1 LVRFRSILL
10 VSGLLM
16 PRCLGAQS
24 PSAIPA
30 VRFTGYL
37 QARETYQRRIGLT
50 ASINRARLAAYG
62 GVTPALTWRIQ
73 GEFRTGSV
81 GTGKASVSLQ
91 DAYARYARDAWA
103 VQAGQFKTPFTREF
117 VTSLAELEM
126 PDRAIVVDSLA
137 PKRDIGVMGEYAL
150 RKVATLSLGVF
161 NGEGQNITANRDS
174 SALGVGRLL
183 VRPVPRLALG
193 IDGARYFADSTRY
206 DIEAIYEGVRLVL
219 RTEYVGQHRDQQAGD
234 DHGWYALGAYQVIPM
249 IQLVAR
255 YEEFERASASSP
267 QKLSAWGAGTN
278 LFFAAG
284 RAKIMLDYLSRKS
297 RTPEARTG
305 LLLSQL
311 QVRF

>member
-1 LVRFRSILL
+1 MLPCRVLPLVFGLL
-10 VSGLLM
+10 VPGS
-16 PRCLGAQS
+16 LGAQS
-24 PSAIPA
+24 PAAGPA

-37 QARETYQRRIGLT
+37 QVRETYQHRVGLT

-62 GVTPALTWRIQ
+62 EVTPALTWRIQ

-103 VQAGQFKTPFTREF
+103 LQAGQFKTPFTREF
-117 VTSLAELEM
+117 VTSLADLEM
-126 PDRAIVVDSLA
+126 PDRTMVVDSLA
-137 PKRDIGVMGEYAL
+137 PKRDIGAMVEYRV
-150 RKVATLSLGVF
+150 RKAVTMWLGVF
-161 NGEGQNITANRDS
+161 NGEGQNVTANRDS
-174 SALGVGRLL
+174 SALGVGRLV

-193 IDGARYFADSTRY
+193 VEGARYFADSTRY
-206 DIEAIYEGVRLVL
+206 GLEANYEGAHLSL
-219 RTEYVGQHRDQQAGD
+219 RTEYVGQHRDQQVGD
-234 DHGWYALGAYQVIPM
+234 DHGWYALGAYQVNPL

-255 YEEFERASASSP
+255 YEEFERTSAP
-267 QKLSAWGAGTN
+267 GAQTPSAWGAGTN

-284 RAKIMLDYLSRKS
+284 KAKLMLDYLSRKS
-297 RTPEARTG
+297 GTPATTTG